1 MEKNRKFFSILGALI
16 KKMNKFVF
24 RRDRM
29 NTLEPRTGDGF
40 ILKKGQCLKVVDP
53 KGEQVSDFFC
63 LMKDNPTEYL
73 SSGRTIDYLS
83 KIYMEKG
90 DVLYSS
96 KSRPMAKIVEDT
108 CGRHDFLLTPCS
120 KDTFEIIY
128 GDKDPHQG
136 CEGNLIEA
144 FKKLGVT
151 LDALPTTLNLFMNV
165 KLDDRGG
172 ITVAPPTSRPGDY
185 IVIEAMEDLFV
196 GLTACSALQ
205 SNNGSFKPIDFEI
218 L

>member
-1 MEKNRKFFSILGALI
+1 MKTIS
-16 KKMNKFVF
+16 
-24 RRDRM
+24 
-29 NTLEPRTGDGF
+29 PRTGDGF
-40 ILKKGQCLKVVDP
+40 ILKKGQQVKVVDP

-63 LMKDNPTEYL
+63 FMKNDPSDYL

-128 GDKDPHQG
+128 GDKNPHQG
-136 CEGNLIEA
+136 CEGNLIGA
-144 FKKLGVT
+144 FNKLGIE
-151 LDALPTTLNLFMNV
+151 LEALPTTLNLFMNV
-165 KLDDRGG
+165 QMDEKGQ
-172 ITVAPPTSRPGDY
+172 ISVAPPQSRAGDY
-185 IVIEAMEDLFV
+185 IIIEALEDLYV

-205 SNNGSFKPIDFEI
+205 SNNGSFKPIDYKI